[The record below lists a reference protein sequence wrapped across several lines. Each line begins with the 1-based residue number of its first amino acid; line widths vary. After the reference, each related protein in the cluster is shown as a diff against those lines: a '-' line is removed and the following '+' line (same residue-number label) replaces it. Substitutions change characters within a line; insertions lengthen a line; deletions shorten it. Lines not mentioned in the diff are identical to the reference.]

1 MRFKSEYV
9 GDGVSLLEVYCLS
22 SETKPTENIA
32 MGSTAVEVD
41 TGKVYFF
48 NEAAGSWVEQSN
60 GGGSGGGGVLI
71 VHDNNGTLDKTWQE
85 IHDAGFSV
93 CFGDESYTICVGI
106 SSEDGEYIVNYWSYG
121 YHEPDYYVTN
131 SASGYPVRDQG

>member
-1 MRFKSEYV
+1 MAT
-9 GDGVSLLEVYCLS
+9 LEPI
-22 SETKPTENIA
+22 TR
-32 MGSTAVEVD
+32 
-41 TGKVYFF
+41 
-48 NEAAGSWVEQSN
+48 VEQFLSDIIDQGGG
-60 GGGSGGGGVLI
+60 GGGSGGGGVVS

-93 CFGDESYTICVGI
+93 CFGVESYTICVGI
-106 SSEDGEYIVNYWSYG
+106 SSENGEYIVTYWSYG